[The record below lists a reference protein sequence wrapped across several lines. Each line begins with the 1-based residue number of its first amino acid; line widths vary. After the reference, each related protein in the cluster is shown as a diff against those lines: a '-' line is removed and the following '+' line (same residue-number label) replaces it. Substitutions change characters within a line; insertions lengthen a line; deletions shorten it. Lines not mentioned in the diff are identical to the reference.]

1 MATSLPNQKP
11 ITILTATTP
20 FSSYPNAHKP
30 LLSRTNDTSKAT
42 TASYEPT
49 MYTPQCSLSL
59 THQNNNTSALS
70 KAKPKSMS
78 TSPLKYRASDHEL
91 QLHLIKKENMCNL
104 TKLQKLQ
111 NRIAILQKQNL
122 INEKKLHQI
131 QMIQHHQQQII
142 SSKQKLKKQLAECKT
157 RQLQSFQLQQ
167 KKIQH
172 ERISHKEHLTN
183 LITQR
188 RAKAKKIYQHMK
200 NDKLAI
206 QTKLKES
213 YLHTYNEN
221 VKKCNSTKRHR
232 LFTNIKREQD
242 KIDKNKVH
250 QKLVL
255 HDLEKEIQNNNILNK
270 NIRELELLEEE
281 CLQKYKQTLSMRKQ
295 KEGKS
300 CLNTSMIHMRRG
312 QKYKLDDDK
321 INEEDDNEEDPD
333 EANEVN
339 GYVKFIRGSNNSV
352 YNRKKRKMICLNHT
366 DSNNISK
373 DNVSGTVNHTL
384 NPKQIR
390 IIKGGGTKSDNNNH
404 NEHSDG
410 KPKRKRIKHASFDKN
425 MYNE

>member
-188 RAKAKKIYQHMK
+188 RAKASTRLYAGGELQGSPVGQALSGHKRRIP
-200 NDKLAI
+200 LA
-206 QTKLKES
+206 
-213 YLHTYNEN
+213 
-221 VKKCNSTKRHR
+221 V
-232 LFTNIKREQD
+232 
-242 KIDKNKVH
+242 
-250 QKLVL
+250 VL
-255 HDLEKEIQNNNILNK
+255 P
-270 NIRELELLEEE
+270 RPGRGAG
-281 CLQKYKQTLSMRKQ
+281 TLSPSAQR
-295 KEGKS
+295 
-300 CLNTSMIHMRRG
+300 
-312 QKYKLDDDK
+312 
-321 INEEDDNEEDPD
+321 
-333 EANEVN
+333 
-339 GYVKFIRGSNNSV
+339 
-352 YNRKKRKMICLNHT
+352 
-366 DSNNISK
+366 
-373 DNVSGTVNHTL
+373 
-384 NPKQIR
+384 
-390 IIKGGGTKSDNNNH
+390 
-404 NEHSDG
+404 
-410 KPKRKRIKHASFDKN
+410 
-425 MYNE
+425 